1 MSGCGARS
9 CSSQLRKAGWG
20 WLPACATTGIHTA
33 DTLWGQRLELG
44 EAGSED
50 GGKTKFPKTRNTI
63 PSITEWPGLE
73 GTIKIISLP
82 WAGIHPCSK
91 IPPFHTD
98 GCLAAFFLWSSGA
111 DRLGTNPLDFWQGG
125 SPSALPCW
133 QPRPLCSDSV
143 LIPARAT
150 AAKASSLTL
159 PLSPAFPPLLITRVC
174 DRGGRN

>member
-1 MSGCGARS
+1 MGEVLKAQKGIEKLALSGCGACS

-63 PSITEWPGLE
+63 LSNTEWPGLE

-82 WAGIHPCSK
+82 WAGIHPCSM
-91 IPPFHTD
+91 I
-98 GCLAAFFLWSSGA
+98 
-111 DRLGTNPLDFWQGG
+111 
-125 SPSALPCW
+125 
-133 QPRPLCSDSV
+133 
-143 LIPARAT
+143 
-150 AAKASSLTL
+150 
-159 PLSPAFPPLLITRVC
+159 PLSHGWMSRCIFPLELWCR
-174 DRGGRN
+174 